1 MSTSLANCRILLSK
15 EMGDYWAST
24 TTSAGDTGKKTLV
37 DSALTEKTEDWITD
51 GCTALITEANDS
63 SEDDERK
70 VNSLDPNTGTASCRA
85 FTAQITSGV
94 DYEFH
99 RLFSASEKRR
109 ALVHAAKASFPH
121 LFIEIRDESL
131 VSHNWLKDG
140 SFEIWTT
147 TTDPTYWSNS
157 VVTSTKTTSSPYY
170 KHGATSCKLSGTAGY
185 IYQSISEWDDLKYLA
200 GHAVTFTAQAY
211 STVGSSVR
219 LAIYDGTT
227 TTYSSYQSDA
237 SAWTEDNDPLS
248 VQATI
253 QAHPTAIQ
261 FRIYYASGTAYV
273 DDARVIGPYV
283 PRTYIGNLGLVQ
295 NKPHQVLVEPSDYS
309 TQAKW
314 ILVHN
319 IKYDQTNG
327 YMYLPAGVSKDHRL
341 RILGLK
347 YLDFYDSSDVV
358 GTDWEDEIDIDTPQL
373 EILIVEAAIYLC
385 KQKILPTEDQ
395 GTNEQWRE
403 ALAYWDMELRARQG
417 AFSMPAPAAT
427 VNWR

>member
-1 MSTSLANCRILLSK
+1 
-15 EMGDYWAST
+15 
-24 TTSAGDTGKKTLV
+24 
-37 DSALTEKTEDWITD
+37 
-51 GCTALITEANDS
+51 
-63 SEDDERK
+63 
-70 VNSLDPNTGTASCRA
+70 
-85 FTAQITSGV
+85 
-94 DYEFH
+94 
-99 RLFSASEKRR
+99 
-109 ALVHAAKASFPH
+109 
-121 LFIEIRDESL
+121 
-131 VSHNWLKDG
+131 
-140 SFEIWTT
+140 
-147 TTDPTYWSNS
+147 
-157 VVTSTKTTSSPYY
+157 
-170 KHGATSCKLSGTAGY
+170 
-185 IYQSISEWDDLKYLA
+185 
-200 GHAVTFTAQAY
+200 
-211 STVGSSVR
+211 
-219 LAIYDGTT
+219 
-227 TTYSSYQSDA
+227 
-237 SAWTEDNDPLS
+237 
-248 VQATI
+248 
-253 QAHPTAIQ
+253 
-261 FRIYYASGTAYV
+261 V

-373 EILIVEAAIYLC
+373 EILIAEAAIYLC
-385 KQKILPTEDQ
+385 KQKISPTEDQ

-417 AFSMPAPAAT
+417 AFSMTAPAAT